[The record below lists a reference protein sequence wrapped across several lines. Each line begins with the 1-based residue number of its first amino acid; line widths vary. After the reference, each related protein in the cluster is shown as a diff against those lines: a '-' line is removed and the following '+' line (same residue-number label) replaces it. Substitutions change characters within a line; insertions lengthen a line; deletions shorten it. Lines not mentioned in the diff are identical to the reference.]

1 MKVLYW
7 FRNDLRL
14 HDNEVLQYISQYAES
29 WLPVYCLHEKEL
41 TENFL
46 GFVKTGK
53 FRLKFLKEALQNLNE
68 NLQPYHA
75 EVNIFKGNTIA
86 VLKQLIAENNIDTVC
101 FHEEAASDER
111 QEENELIAYC
121 NLHHIK
127 VVSFWGSTL
136 YHKNQ
141 LVMPLEKLPDIFT
154 QFRQKQEKYGTVQ
167 NTFLKPERLPACIK
181 TENNFSINV
190 NEIIKDFETD
200 TRAAIN
206 FKGGEIEALKRLN
219 YYLFET
225 RKIEQY
231 KLTRNQLLGS
241 DYSSKFSPW
250 LALGCISAKTIYLT
264 IKNYEATVTSNEST
278 YWLVFEL
285 IWRDYFRFV
294 ALKYGSH
301 IFKKGGIK
309 QLKTTKIPKP
319 VSEKQEA
326 IFKTWC
332 DGETGVPFID
342 ANMTELKTTGFMSNR
357 GRQNVAS
364 FLVKD
369 LKIDWRWGAAWFESL
384 LIDYDVC
391 SNYGNWNYIAGIGND
406 PRENRYFNISL
417 QAEKYDSDGSYVK
430 HWLT

>member
-1 MKVLYW
+1 MRVLYW

-14 HDNEVLQYISQYAES
+14 HDNEALQYISQHAES

-41 TENFL
+41 AETSL
-46 GFVKTGK
+46 GFPKTGK
-53 FRLKFLKEALQNLNE
+53 FRLKFLKKSLQTLNE

-75 EVNIFKGNTIA
+75 EINVFKGNTIA
-86 VLKQLIAENNIDTVC
+86 ILKQLIAENNIDTIC

-111 QEENELIAYC
+111 QDENELISYC
-121 NLHHIK
+121 NLHRIK

-136 YHKNQ
+136 YHKNS

-154 QFRQKQEKYGTVQ
+154 QFRQKQEKYGTIP
-167 NTFLKPERLPACIK
+167 NTFLKPEQLPACVK
-181 TENNFSINV
+181 TKNQFSINIE
-190 NEIIKDFETD
+190 EIISDFETD
-200 TRAAIN
+200 NRAAIN
-206 FKGGEIEALKRLN
+206 FKGGETEAIKRLN

-250 LALGCISAKTIYLT
+250 LALGCISAKTIYHA

-285 IWRDYFRFV
+285 IWRDYFRFIT
-294 ALKYGSH
+294 LKYGSL
-301 IFKKGGIK
+301 IFMKGGIK
-309 QLKTTKIPKP
+309 QLKSNKIPKHI
-319 VSEKQEA
+319 SEKQEA
-326 IFKTWC
+326 IFKSWC
-332 DGETGVPFID
+332 NGETGIPFVD
-342 ANMTELKTTGFMSNR
+342 ANMIELKTTGFMSNR

-406 PRENRYFNISL
+406 PRENRYFNIPL
-417 QAEKYDSDGSYVK
+417 QAEKYDSDGSYVR
-430 HWLT
+430 HWL